1 MQSFNL
7 TRYFS
12 TLSFILIVMA
22 GGALGAHFRDNA
34 TRQLVADAEQR
45 NVALTQVF
53 RNSLWSR
60 FTRHV
65 ELSYRRDGAAPRQ
78 AEDDAALRAA
88 VVGMMAGTAV
98 VKVKLYNR
106 DGLTVFSTDPAQVG
120 EDKRAN
126 AGFRSALAGRPVSEL
141 THRDSFDSFEGT
153 LSDLDVVSS
162 YVPVVLADGRVEG
175 VVELYQDVTAT
186 LREIDRTLWRL
197 SLAVFAVLAILFL
210 LQLVVVRRAQG
221 ILRQQSGALEE
232 ANRELDRRVRERTAE
247 LEAEVAERRGAEAR
261 LDHLAHHDPLT
272 GLPNRLMF
280 FEQLGKSIALA
291 ARAGRQLAVLFI
303 DLDRF
308 KEVNDTLGHA
318 IGDELL
324 VAVTHR
330 LTSHLRAGDALA
342 RLGGDEF
349 ICVVEDITD
358 PREVGIVAEKLI
370 ALLSRP
376 FGVHDHELYIAA
388 SIGIC
393 LYPGD
398 GEDVAT
404 LVRNADTAMYQAK
417 AHGRGRSHFYTAE
430 MTVYAQERIRLEGLL
445 RRAIEAG
452 ELELHYQLKV
462 GAASGRPTGAEALVR
477 WRNAELGAIAPI
489 RFIPLA
495 EETGFIGELGEWV
508 LREACRQM
516 VAWRAAGLVVPRVA
530 VNLSVKQIERGNI
543 IETVRAALADSGLD
557 PAALELEITE
567 SLIMNA
573 EDALGVLEQFHRLGV
588 HLAIDDFGTGYSS
601 LAYLKQLPV
610 GTLKIDRAFVVGIGA
625 NAGDEAIIRT
635 IVALARSLGLA
646 TVAEGVDSQP
656 QFDFLRALGCDEI
669 QGYLFSQP
677 LPADEFARKWRACAA

>member
-22 GGALGAHFRDNA
+22 GGVLGAYFRDNA
-34 TRQLVADAEQR
+34 TRQLVADTEQR

-53 RNSLWSR
+53 RNSLWAR
-60 FTRHV
+60 FTRFV
-65 ELSYRRDGAAPRQ
+65 DLSYLRDVDALRQADDGAM
-78 AEDDAALRAA
+78 LRAA
-88 VVGMMAGTAV
+88 VIGMMTDTAV
-98 VKVKLYNR
+98 IKVKLYNR
-106 DGLTVFSTDPAQVG
+106 DGLTIFSTDAAQVG
-120 EDKRAN
+120 ESKRDN
-126 AGFRSALAGRPVSEL
+126 PGFQSALAGRPVSEL
-141 THRDSFDSFEGT
+141 THRNSFDSFEGT
-153 LSDLDVVSS
+153 LSNLDVVSS
-162 YVPVVLADGRVEG
+162 YVPVALVDGRVEG
-175 VVELYQDVTAT
+175 VFELYQDVTPT
-186 LREIDRTLWRL
+186 LRQIDRTLWHM
-197 SLAVFAVLAILFL
+197 SLAVFAVLALLFL

-221 ILRQQSGALEE
+221 ILRQQSDALEE
-232 ANRELDRRVRERTAE
+232 ANRELDRRVQERTAA
-247 LEAEVAERRGAEAR
+247 LEDEVAERRGAEAR

-280 FEQLGKSIALA
+280 FEQLGKSLALA

-324 VAVTHR
+324 IVVTHR
-330 LTSHLRAGDALA
+330 LTTHLRGGDTLA

-349 ICVVEDITD
+349 ICVVEDVVD
-358 PREVGIVAEKLI
+358 PREAGSVADKLI
-370 ALLSRP
+370 ELLSRP
-376 FGVHDHELYIAA
+376 FVVRDHELYIAA

-398 GEDVAT
+398 GEDAAT

-430 MTVYAQERIRLEGLL
+430 MTAYAQERIRLEGLL

-477 WRNAELGAIAPI
+477 WHNAELGTIPPI

-516 VAWRAAGLVVPRVA
+516 MAWRQVGLVVPRVA

-543 IETVRAALADSGLD
+543 VEVVSAALGDSGLD

-573 EDALGVLEQFHRLGV
+573 EDALGVLEKLDLLGV
-588 HLAIDDFGTGYSS
+588 HLTIDDFGTGYSS

-610 GTLKIDRAFVVGIGA
+610 GTLKIDRSFVVGIGA
-625 NAGDEAIIRT
+625 NLGDEAIIRT
-635 IVALARSLGLA
+635 VVALARSLGLS
-646 TVAEGVDSQP
+646 TVAEGVDSQR
-656 QFDFLRALGCDEI
+656 QLDFLRGQDCDEI
-669 QGYLFSQP
+669 QGYFFSQP
-677 LPADEFARKWRACAA
+677 LPAEEFARKWREAAA

>member
-65 ELSYRRDGAAPRQ
+65 ELSYRRDDAAPRQ
-78 AEDDAALRAA
+78 AEDGGALRAA

-106 DGLTVFSTDPAQVG
+106 DGLTVFSTDPAQLG

-141 THRDSFDSFEGT
+141 THRNSFDSFEGT

-221 ILRQQSGALEE
+221 ILRQQSDALEE

-330 LTSHLRAGDALA
+330 LASHLRAGDALA

-462 GAASGRPTGAEALVR
+462 AAASGRPTGAEALVR

-530 VNLSVKQIERGNI
+530 VNLSVKQIERGHI
-543 IETVRAALADSGLD
+543 IETVRAALDDTGLD